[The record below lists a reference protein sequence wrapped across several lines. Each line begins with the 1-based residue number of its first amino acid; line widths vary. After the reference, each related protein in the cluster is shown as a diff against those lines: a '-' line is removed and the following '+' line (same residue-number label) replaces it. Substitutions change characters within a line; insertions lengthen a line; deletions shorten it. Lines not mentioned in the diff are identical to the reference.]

1 MAIPDY
7 QSIMLPLL
15 KIAGDGE
22 THQFRATVE
31 VLAQH
36 FALTET
42 ERREL
47 LPSGK
52 QRTFDN
58 RVGWART
65 YMTKAGLLESPKRG
79 LLRITDQ
86 KRRVLQQ
93 NPPVVDVQF
102 LEQFEEFRQ
111 FRALRWGSSIF
122 AFTISDTRPLHG
134 YE

>member
-1 MAIPDY
+1 MSLLSATSVASTKVTSLTKALMPIPAY

-15 KIAGDGE
+15 RTASDGE

-31 VLAQH
+31 ALAQH
-36 FALTET
+36 FALTES

-52 QRTFDN
+52 QPTFDN

-79 LLRITDQ
+79 VFRITEQ
-86 KRRVLQQ
+86 GRQVLQQ
-93 NPPVVDVQF
+93 NPPVVNVQ
-102 LEQFEEFRQ
+102 LLHQFEEFRT
-111 FRALRWGSSIF
+111 FRAF
-122 AFTISDTRPLHG
+122 
-134 YE
+134 